1 MEIEKI
7 KNYFT
12 SFYKWSKEN
21 LIMAL
26 ALILVL
32 LLMISIRQ
40 TGTFVFVKS
49 NSSKVKIEVYD
60 MCLDSLSPE
69 DTCTIND
76 FLSDMS
82 YTPNR
87 IEFIAH
93 HCTAGPL
100 PKKPSKKQDWI
111 DFFYLE
117 KYYPYKMVGYN
128 YLVDINRVIELSPI
142 NKNSVLEKS
151 EVAWGVAGFNSRTV
165 SIAYIGGLEK
175 RNGKW
180 INKDTRTPRQ
190 KFLMDSITNEVLK
203 LAPWAKVT
211 KHREFPNVKKTC
223 PNF

>member
-7 KNYFT
+7 KNHFI
-12 SFYKWSKEN
+12 SFYKWGKEN

-26 ALILVL
+26 AVVLVL

-40 TGTFVFVKS
+40 SGTFIFVKS

-60 MCLDSLSPE
+60 MCLDSIDAE
-69 DTCTIND
+69 DTCAIND
-76 FLSDMS
+76 FLSDAD
-82 YTPNR
+82 YIPKR
-87 IEFIAH
+87 IENIAQ
-93 HCTAGPL
+93 HCTASPV
-100 PKKPSKKQDWI
+100 PKKPSRKKDWV

-128 YLVDINRVIELSPI
+128 YLVDIDRVIELNPI
-142 NKNSVLEKS
+142 NKNAFLEKN
-151 EVAWGVAGFNSRTV
+151 EVVWGVAGFNSKTV

-175 RNGKW
+175 HNGKW

-190 KFLMDSITNEVLK
+190 KVLMDSITNEVLK
-203 LAPWAKVT
+203 LAPWAGVK
-211 KHREFPNVKKTC
+211 KHRDFPNVKKTC